1 MLVKNIFSIIIL
13 ILLLPLLSYA
23 QMSDAP
29 ENARAYIISPQHGE
43 TVLPSF
49 TVKFGLNGMGVAPAG
64 QNVEGTG
71 HHHLL
76 INVDQLPDLTRPLP
90 TTDQVRHFGLGQ
102 TETVVTLPPGTHTLQ
117 LVLGDFAHIPHRN
130 PVMSETITIYV
141 ADNEN

>member
-1 MLVKNIFSIIIL
+1 MFFKKTLSITAL
-13 ILLLPLLSYA
+13 ILLFPLFSYA
-23 QMSDAP
+23 QSSDAP
-29 ENARAYIISPQHGE
+29 ENARAYIIAPQHGE
-43 TVLPSF
+43 SVPPTF
-49 TVKFGLNGMGVAPAG
+49 TVKFGLSGMGVAPAG

-130 PVMSETITIYV
+130 PVMSEKITIYV
-141 ADNEN
+141 VENEN